1 MTLNRNIYLIGPMG
15 VGKTTIGRQ
24 LAKKLGVPFYDSD
37 KVIEEQTGVDI
48 ATIFEFE
55 GESGFRRREKKII
68 EELVEFKGIVLATG
82 GGVVLDKQNRDFLIN
97 NGFVV
102 YLSCAVNKLLER
114 THKDSKRPLLQT
126 GNPRQKIEAL
136 LQAREPLYFSC
147 SDLKV
152 NTGNMSGKM
161 VVSFILAEYDSVAEN
176 Y

>member
-1 MTLNRNIYLIGPMG
+1 MTFNKNIYLIGPMG

-55 GESGFRRREKKII
+55 GESGFRLREQKII
-68 EELVEFKGIVLATG
+68 EELVEFKGVVIATG
-82 GGVVLDKQNRDFLIN
+82 GGVVLDERNRDLLVK

-126 GNPRQKIEAL
+126 ENRRQKIEEL
-136 LQAREPLYFSC
+136 LQVRDPLYSVC

-161 VVSFILAEYDSVAEN
+161 VVSFILSEYDVATEN

>member
-24 LAKKLGVPFYDSD
+24 LAKKLGVPFYD

-97 NGFVV
+97 NSFVV
-102 YLSCAVNKLLER
+102 YFNCL
-114 THKDSKRPLLQT
+114 
-126 GNPRQKIEAL
+126 II
-136 LQAREPLYFSC
+136 Y
-147 SDLKV
+147 
-152 NTGNMSGKM
+152 
-161 VVSFILAEYDSVAEN
+161 IYI
-176 Y
+176 

>member
-1 MTLNRNIYLIGPMG
+1 MILKRNIYLIGPMG

-24 LAKKLGVPFYDSD
+24 LAKRLGAPFYDSD
-37 KVIEEQTGVDI
+37 KVIEEHTGVDI

-68 EELVEFKGIVLATG
+68 EELVGLERVILATG
-82 GGVVLDKQNRDFLIN
+82 GGVVLDEQNRALLVK

-114 THKDSKRPLLQT
+114 THKDTKRPLLQT
-126 GNPRQKIEAL
+126 ENPRQKIEVL
-136 LQAREPLYFSC
+136 LQERDPLYATC

-161 VVSFILAEYDSVAEN
+161 VVNLILAEFDSAIESD
-176 Y
+176 

>member
-1 MTLNRNIYLIGPMG
+1 MTLNKNIYLIGPMG

-24 LAKKLGVPFYDSD
+24 LAKRLGVPFYDSD

-68 EELVEFKGIVLATG
+68 EELVAFKGVVIATG
-82 GGVVLDKQNRDFLIN
+82 GGVGLDEQNRNLLTQ

-126 GNPRQKIEAL
+126 ENPRQKIEEL
-136 LQAREPLYFSC
+136 LQAREPLYATC
-147 SDLKV
+147 ADLKV

-161 VVSFILAEYDSVAEN
+161 VVSFILTEYDSAAEN

>member
-1 MTLNRNIYLIGPMG
+1 MILKRNIYLIGPMG

-24 LAKKLGVPFYDSD
+24 LAKRLGAPFYDSD
-37 KVIEEQTGVDI
+37 KVVEEQTGVDI

-68 EELVEFKGIVLATG
+68 EELVGLEGVILATG
-82 GGVVLDKQNRDFLIN
+82 GGVVLDEHNRTLLVK

-114 THKDSKRPLLQT
+114 THKDTKRPLLQT
-126 GNPRQKIEAL
+126 DNPRQRIEAL
-136 LQAREPLYFSC
+136 LQEREPLYTTC

-161 VVSFILAEYDSVAEN
+161 VVNLILAEFDSAIES

>member
-1 MTLNRNIYLIGPMG
+1 MTLNKNIYLIGPMG

-24 LAKKLGVPFYDSD
+24 LAKRLGVPFYDSD

-68 EELVEFKGIVLATG
+68 EELVAFKGVVIATG
-82 GGVVLDKQNRDFLIN
+82 GGVVLDEQNRNLLTQ

-126 GNPRQKIEAL
+126 ENPRQKIEEL
-136 LQAREPLYFSC
+136 LQAREPLYAAC
-147 SDLKV
+147 ADLKV

-161 VVSFILAEYDSVAEN
+161 VVSFILTEYDSAAEN